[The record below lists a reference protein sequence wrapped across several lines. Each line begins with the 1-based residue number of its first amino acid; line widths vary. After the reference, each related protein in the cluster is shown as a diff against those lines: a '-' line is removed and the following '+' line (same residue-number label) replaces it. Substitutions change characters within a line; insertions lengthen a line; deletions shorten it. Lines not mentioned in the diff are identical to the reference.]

1 MKKLSISA
9 AALVLTCAL
18 AAAPANAAV
27 QTHKAADGDTFWK
40 LSQQYK
46 VDLDKLL
53 AANPKINPLNIM
65 VGMKLNVPVAAA
77 AVKANAKAAA
87 NSDSTAKVSA
97 QAQPKA
103 AATIKA
109 ESLSAKSII
118 ASNGNSYTFSKQ
130 LNVKATAYT
139 AAASEN
145 GKWGA
150 VDYFGNP
157 LKVGTVAVD
166 SSVIPLGTKLYVTG
180 YDYNGLPEGGMIAVA
195 NDMGGAIKGNRIDIF
210 VPGSTATAKSFG
222 IQDVKVYMVN

>member
-1 MKKLSISA
+1 MKKLSITA
-9 AALVLTCAL
+9 AALVLSCAL

-27 QTHKAADGDTFWK
+27 QTHKAAQGDTFWK

-65 VGMKLNVPVAAA
+65 VGMKLKVPVAASA
-77 AVKANAKAAA
+77 TNA
-87 NSDSTAKVSA
+87 DSAAKVGD

-103 AATIKA
+103 AATVKA

-180 YDYNGLPEGGMIAVA
+180 YDYDGLPEGGMIAVA

>member
-1 MKKLSISA
+1 
-9 AALVLTCAL
+9 
-18 AAAPANAAV
+18 
-27 QTHKAADGDTFWK
+27 
-40 LSQQYK
+40 
-46 VDLDKLL
+46 
-53 AANPKINPLNIM
+53 M

-87 NSDSTAKVSA
+87 NSDSAAKVSA

-103 AATIKA
+103 AVIKA

-180 YDYNGLPEGGMIAVA
+180 YDYNGLPSGGMIAVA

>member
-1 MKKLSISA
+1 MRAGSS
-9 AALVLTCAL
+9 
-18 AAAPANAAV
+18 PANAAV

-87 NSDSTAKVSA
+87 NSDSAAKVSA

-103 AATIKA
+103 AVIKA

-180 YDYNGLPEGGMIAVA
+180 YDYNGLPSGGMIAVA

>member
-9 AALVLTCAL
+9 AALVLSCAL

-77 AVKANAKAAA
+77 NS
-87 NSDSTAKVSA
+87 NSDRAAKVSA
-97 QAQPKA
+97 QALPKA

-109 ESLSAKSII
+109 ESLSAKSIM
-118 ASNGNSYTFSKQ
+118 ASDGNSYTFSKQ

-180 YDYNGLPEGGMIAVA
+180 YDYDGLPGGGMIAVA

-222 IQDVKVYMVN
+222 IQDVKVYIVN

>member
-87 NSDSTAKVSA
+87 NSDSAAKVSA

-103 AATIKA
+103 AVIKA

-180 YDYNGLPEGGMIAVA
+180 YDYNGLPSGGMIAVA